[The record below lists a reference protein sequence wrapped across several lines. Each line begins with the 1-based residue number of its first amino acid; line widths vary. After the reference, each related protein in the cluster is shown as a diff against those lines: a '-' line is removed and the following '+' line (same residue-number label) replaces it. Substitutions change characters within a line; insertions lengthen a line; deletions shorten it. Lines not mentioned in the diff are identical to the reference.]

1 MNAPLGGKRALITG
15 AAGGIGRE
23 TALELG
29 RRGADVTLVD
39 LASCEALAEELSSMG
54 RQCIAMEADV
64 GDEDQASAAVQRT
77 IAGLGGLDILVN
89 CAGIM
94 LEKPLLETSID
105 EFDRIVRVNLR
116 GSFLMGRE
124 AIKAMTEPGG
134 GGRIINIASVA
145 GMIGTPGFGHY
156 CATKHAMI
164 GMTKTM
170 AAELGAHGITVNAVC
185 PGFLPTPMVEHTAS
199 EIAARAGLT
208 QEQVYEQ
215 YLGVAHG
222 KEPIQPEQTAA
233 SVLYLASEAARVVTG
248 SSLVIDA
255 GWSAT

>member
-1 MNAPLGGKRALITG
+1 MMNAPLGGKRALITG

-124 AIKAMTEPGG
+124 AIKAMTEQGG
-134 GGRIINIASVA
+134 GGRIINIASDLA
-145 GMIGTPGFGHY
+145 YLGRAEFSAY
-156 CATKHAMI
+156 CATK
-164 GMTKTM
+164 
-170 AAELGAHGITVNAVC
+170 GAILSLTRSWAHEFAPHILVNAVA
-185 PGFLPTPMVEHTAS
+185 PGPVDTPMTSIKTMSPEWLEKETDNPLGRIGRPE
-199 EIAARAGLT
+199 EIASVIAFLAG
-208 QEQVYEQ
+208 
-215 YLGVAHG
+215 
-222 KEPIQPEQTAA
+222 PEATFITGQTFGPNGG
-233 SVLYLASEAARVVTG
+233 SVMP
-248 SSLVIDA
+248 
-255 GWSAT
+255 